1 MGHPSPPAPF
11 LLHIVA
17 AVQIRRDSVDLRS
30 PFPVL
35 QLASH
40 LDPPPGHPRRCS
52 PDQPS
57 SSRCQDPLPRG
68 TTSPSSRRAKVGLWP
83 AGRPI
88 AQTCPRGHRRMAARA
103 RSSSSPLTMMD
114 SFSAVESVNSV
125 QNQDFSDATLF
136 AEINSPMLL
145 IDDASTPKRKQACS
159 QEMHDARQQEI
170 SRIYMDRRSFYQSLP
185 FLTIERI
192 SMQDKFNFVLD
203 HASVLVCAQLNR
215 VFLVW
220 SLPEQEA

>member
-114 SFSAVESVNSV
+114 SFS
-125 QNQDFSDATLF
+125 
-136 AEINSPMLL
+136 EINSPMLL